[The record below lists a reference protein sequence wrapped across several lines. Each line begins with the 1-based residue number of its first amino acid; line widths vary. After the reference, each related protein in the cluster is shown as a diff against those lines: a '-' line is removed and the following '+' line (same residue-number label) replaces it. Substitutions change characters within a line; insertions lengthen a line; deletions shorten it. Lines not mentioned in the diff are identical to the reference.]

1 MELTA
6 SMEDYLEAIHVLS
19 QRNQVVRIKDIAKHL
34 GVRMPS
40 VTGAVKSLSGRGLV
54 WHERYEDVELTTKGE
69 EIAKRIWQRHN
80 QLRDF
85 LIDILALPA
94 DVAEN
99 EACKLE
105 HVMAANTLQRLVKF
119 AEFMRKFSDGRPE
132 CLGHF
137 RYYLEHGKIPDECNT
152 AGPTRTDSSRPTK
165 SSANSVTLN
174 DLQPGEK
181 ATVVRV
187 TGRGPIR
194 RRLMDMG
201 LVPGEEV
208 DVQRAAPLGDP
219 IEVKVKG
226 YHLSIR
232 RSEARHVYVKQ

>member
-40 VTGAVKSLSGRGLV
+40 VTGAVKSLAGRGLV
-54 WHERYEDVELTTKGE
+54 WHERYEDVELTTEGE
-69 EIAKRIWQRHN
+69 EIAKRIWRRHN

-119 AEFMRKFSDGRPE
+119 AEFMRKFSDRRPE

-137 RYYLEHGKIPDECNT
+137 RYYLEHGETPEECNNISP
-152 AGPTRTDSSRPTK
+152 AETRELTSAESSSK
-165 SSANSVTLN
+165 QVTLN
-174 DLQPGEK
+174 DLQAGEK

-208 DVQRAAPLGDP
+208 EVQRAAPLGDP
-219 IEVKVKG
+219 IDIKVKG

-232 RSEARHVYVKQ
+232 RSEAIHVYVKQ

>member
-54 WHERYEDVELTTKGE
+54 WHKRYEDVELTAEGE
-69 EIAKRIWQRHN
+69 EIAKRIWQRHK

-85 LIDILALPA
+85 LIDVLAMPA

-105 HVMAANTLQRLVKF
+105 HAMAANTLQRLVKF
-119 AEFMRKFSDGRPE
+119 AEFMRKFSNRRPE

-137 RYYLEHGKIPDECNT
+137 RYYLEHGETPEECNT
-152 AGPTRTDSSRPTK
+152 IGPAETRESTSAESSSK
-165 SSANSVTLN
+165 QVTLN

-181 ATVVRV
+181 AAVVRV

-194 RRLMDMG
+194 QRLMDMG
-201 LVPGEEV
+201 LIPGEEV
-208 DVQRAAPLGDP
+208 EVQRAAPLGDP
-219 IEVKVKG
+219 IDIKVKG

>member
-19 QRNQVVRIKDIAKHL
+19 ERNRIVRVKDIARHL

-40 VTGAVKSLSGRGLV
+40 VTGAIKSLSGRGLV
-54 WHERYEDVELTTKGE
+54 WHERYEDVELTAGGE
-69 EIAKRIWQRHN
+69 EIAKRIWERHK

-85 LIDILALPA
+85 LIDVLAMPA
-94 DVAEN
+94 DLAES

-105 HVMAANTLQRLVKF
+105 HAVAAQTLQRLVKF
-119 AEFMRKFSDGRPE
+119 AEFMRKFSDRRPE
-132 CLGHF
+132 CLGDF
-137 RYYLEHGKIPDECNT
+137 RYYLEHGECPEECNS
-152 AGPTRTDSSRPTK
+152 AIPTRTDNSMPAE

-181 ATVVRV
+181 ATVLRV
-187 TGRGPIR
+187 MGRGPIR
-194 RRLMDMG
+194 RRLVDMG
-201 LVPGEEV
+201 LVPGEQVE
-208 DVQRAAPLGDP
+208 VQRTAPLGDP
-219 IEVKVKG
+219 IDIKVKG

-232 RSEARHVYVKQ
+232 RSEAKHVYVKQ